1 MKKYLFFL
9 ATLSLFIGCTDD
21 ENELTYQNSSQFAS
35 KPEAKATFD
44 NSFKGIYKGSILN
57 GSTGFIYVNILNEGE
72 ILAKINTNSST
83 ESFDVLE
90 EKILAT
96 EMGELHRFKF
106 GNTNSSFYFQVLQDG
121 SKPEIIS
128 NLTNVKKTL
137 GYNIQKELSTAQV
150 KCYSGH
156 FSGNDNG
163 MLVFTTREDGK
174 LLGLCQPQLSENT
187 TQISGT
193 LTKITMN
200 NNDGFGNDLP
210 PIDTK
215 ITTGQ
220 NGNIL
225 PITIYQITSTM
236 HMGSLKG
243 ELNGYSIAGN
253 WYYENS
259 NLGKWQVDRIM

>member
-1 MKKYLFFL
+1 MKKKLFAL
-9 ATLSLFIGCTDD
+9 VLFILCLGCTD
-21 ENELTYQNSSQFAS
+21 ENNEEYSQQTSKFAYQ
-35 KPEAKATFD
+35 PEAKSEHN
-44 NSFKGIYKGSILN
+44 NSYKGIYKGSILN
-57 GSTGFIYVNILNEGE
+57 GSSGFIYVNILNEGE
-72 ILAKINTNSST
+72 ILAKTTLNSQT
-83 ESFDVLE
+83 RTFQLVNEQIIENES
-90 EKILAT
+90 
-96 EMGELHRFKF
+96 GELRRYTFENE
-106 GNTNSSFYFQVLQDG
+106 GSSFIFEIRSDG
-121 SKPEIIS
+121 SLPAIKNAIIDGRKS
-128 NLTNVKKTL
+128 N
-137 GYNIQKELSTAQV
+137 GYNLQKELSTAIV
-150 KCYSGH
+150 KCYFGY

-259 NLGKWQVDRIM
+259 NLGKWKVDRIM